1 MDFYNELGKAFESL
15 GIEPTKEQQ
24 EKFYKYYTLLV
35 EWNSKMN
42 LTAITDVEGVVYKHF
57 LDSLSI
63 VKVVDL
69 KNLAT
74 AKIIDIGTGAG
85 FPGIPLK
92 IFFPNTEI
100 LLLDSLNKRIT
111 FLNEV
116 INQLELE
123 KISCIHGRAE
133 EFSRKPEYREQFDI
147 AVSRAVARL
156 NSLCELCIPFVKPGG
171 NFVSYKASKA
181 YEEID
186 EAKNAISVLGG
197 KLESNTALL
206 LNEEERV
213 LVNIKKLKNTPPKYP
228 RAGGKP
234 LNNPL

>member
-1 MDFYNELGKAFESL
+1 LEFNNELENAFNSIGKEL
-15 GIEPTKEQQ
+15 TEEQK
-24 EKFYKYYTLLV
+24 EKFYKYYTFLV
-35 EWNSKMN
+35 EWNNKMN
-42 LTAITDVEGVVYKHF
+42 LTAITDMEGVIYKHF

-63 VKVVDL
+63 VKVAGL
-69 KNLAT
+69 NNLVS

-92 IFFPNTEI
+92 IVFPDTEV

-116 INQLELE
+116 IGQLGLE

-133 EFSRKPEYREQFDI
+133 EFSRKAEYREQYDI

-156 NSLCELCIPFVKPGG
+156 NSLCELCIPFVKSGG

-181 YEEID
+181 YEEIE
-186 EAKNAISVLGG
+186 EAKNAISLLGG
-197 KLESNTALL
+197 KLEVSTELI
-206 LNEEERV
+206 LNKEERV
-213 LVNIKKLKNTPPKYP
+213 LVNIKKIKATPTKYP

>member
-1 MDFYNELGKAFESL
+1 MDFYSELEKAFDSL
-15 GIEPTKEQQ
+15 EIKLTEEQK
-24 EKFYKYYTLLV
+24 EKFYKYYNLLV
-35 EWNSKMN
+35 EWNNKMN
-42 LTAITDVEGVVYKHF
+42 LTAITDMEGVIYKHF

-63 VKVVDL
+63 VKVVGL
-69 KNLAT
+69 KKLAGV
-74 AKIIDIGTGAG
+74 KIIDIGTGAG

-92 IFFPNTEI
+92 IVFPDTEI

-116 INQLELE
+116 VSQLGLENIN
-123 KISCIHGRAE
+123 CIHGRAE
-133 EFSRKPEYREQFDI
+133 EFSRKPDYREQFDI

-156 NSLCELCIPFVKPGG
+156 NSLCELCIPFVKTNG

-181 YEEID
+181 FEEIE
-186 EAKNAISVLGG
+186 EAKNAISILGG
-197 KLESNTALL
+197 KVEGNTELI
-206 LNEEERV
+206 LNKEERV
-213 LVNIKKLKNTPPKYP
+213 LVNIKKIKNTPTKYP